1 MRVNTQSI
9 TEALRAVFDPE
20 LGKSVMELGLI
31 YGMEVEAGL
40 VRITMTL
47 TAQGCPLHDSLAEWV
62 RRAIREVP
70 GVDDVEVTVTF
81 DPPWTPDRIDRAQT
95 R

>member
-1 MRVNTQSI
+1 MRVNLESI
-9 TEALRAVFDPE
+9 TEALRAVLDPE
-20 LGKSVMELGLI
+20 LGMSVVELGLI

-62 RRAIREVP
+62 RRAIRKVP

-81 DPPWTPDRIDRAQT
+81 DPPWTADRINRAQT